1 MQTLLNCTIPISLL
15 MVICSGGL
23 MLGHFFNMKSSKI
36 KAPTELIPDETV
48 LKKGINWLSKMRT
61 LEPAIVMYF

>member
-1 MQTLLNCTIPISLL
+1 